1 MRNFCLTLCYDGTR
15 YRGWQRQGNTGATI
29 QGKVEAVLSRTLA
42 QPVEAAASG
51 RTDAGVHAR
60 EQVVSFRGETEL
72 SCGEILQALRDYLPE
87 DIGAVALTEE
97 PPRFHAR
104 LSCRE
109 KTYLYRVWNS
119 PAPCVFQRRYVCRW
133 PEPLDTAAME
143 AAGARLCGKHDFAAF
158 CTAAGKKRST
168 VRTLR
173 EIRILRQG
181 EELRLFFTGDGFL
194 YNMVRILAGTLLEV
208 GAGRLAP
215 EDMPDIL
222 AGRDRKRAGPT
233 LPAQGLC
240 LWRVRYGYG
249 TDPAEAPEEDGP
261 PLF

>member
-29 QGKVEAVLSRTLA
+29 QGKVEAVLSRALA
-42 QPVEAAASG
+42 QPVETAASG

-60 EQVVSFRGETEL
+60 EQVVSFRGHTEL
-72 SCGEILQALRDYLPE
+72 SCEEILQALRDYLPE
-87 DIGAVALTEE
+87 DIGATALAEA

-143 AAGARLCGKHDFAAF
+143 AAGRGCAESTILPRSAPPRGRNDPPCEPSGDPHPPAGGGAAPVF
-158 CTAAGKKRST
+158 YR
-168 VRTLR
+168 
-173 EIRILRQG
+173 
-181 EELRLFFTGDGFL
+181 
-194 YNMVRILAGTLLEV
+194 
-208 GAGRLAP
+208 GRFSL
-215 EDMPDIL
+215 
-222 AGRDRKRAGPT
+222 
-233 LPAQGLC
+233 
-240 LWRVRYGYG
+240 
-249 TDPAEAPEEDGP
+249 
-261 PLF
+261 